1 MRRPFRLGRPER
13 DVDDELAFH
22 IAERERALIAA
33 GEEPG
38 RARSRALERFGDL
51 SRVRAECLTIDRD
64 RDRARRW
71 GAVAGSLRQDA
82 GYGLRRLRRQ
92 PGFTL
97 IVLLIIAIGI
107 GTNTAIF
114 SLIDALLLRPLPVPH
129 PEQLV
134 AVGDP
139 RQTASLSLGLPQAS
153 LLSYPV
159 FADLRDQTRTLRGVY
174 ASGYAQR
181 LDVVRGRGGDV
192 THPRGRFV
200 SGSFFT
206 VLGVPAFVGRTF
218 TAAEDRTPGGD
229 PVVVLSYGYW
239 ARAFAADRGVIG
251 GTLSVN
257 GVPLTIVGVAPPD
270 FAGDVIGQASDL
282 WIPVMMQPS
291 LMPHTPWLSD
301 RSVSW
306 LLVMG
311 RLAPGVSLAAAR
323 TELTALVARS
333 LLEHATATDHDAIEH
348 ALRAHATPVASG
360 ARGFSY
366 YRDAYRTALLTL
378 MAAVGLVLLV
388 VCANVANLL
397 LARAVAQVREISVRM
412 AIGAGRWR
420 LVQLA
425 LTESLLLA
433 VGGAALGL
441 AVAVL
446 GSRALL
452 RMGTGVTLAAGLDG
466 RVLAFTAAL
475 SLGTAIL
482 VGTLPAFRGTR
493 LALATALRTQG
504 RSVSGPSLVLGRYLV
519 VAQVALSMTLVVGAG
534 MLARSTIHLAHAD
547 VGVARDNLLIATIDA
562 QRAGYTGPRLLALM
576 RDLTGRALAVPGVA
590 AATLSEDG
598 LFNGR
603 YAGTTVQ
610 IGGFSARADSD
621 TTVAEDAVGPGYFH
635 AVGAHILRGRD
646 IDAHDN
652 ETAPRVAVVNAS
664 FAHFFFPRGD
674 ALGQHVLA
682 DSATWE
688 IVGIVA
694 DIRQNGIRDAPA
706 RRLYVPIFQATEGV
720 SEFRVVVRAE
730 GDPARLTA
738 AVQGALSAPD
748 PSVAVLDVEPLDS
761 LIGSTIQ
768 GDRLVATMV
777 SLFGVLALVLAALGL
792 YGVTAYTTVR
802 RTAEFG
808 LRLALGAAPAAVA
821 RMVLREAALLT
832 GLGIAIGLTVAL
844 AAAHLVE
851 AQLYGI
857 GLFDP
862 PSVGLAIVVLGL
874 SGTLAACLPASRAMR
889 IAPLD
894 AIHTE

>member
-1 MRRPFRLGRPER
+1 MSHDRPGSGPGPALGGGRRQPAPGRGLWPAPPAPAAGLHAHRPADHRHRHR
-13 DVDDELAFH
+13 DQHGDLQPD
-22 IAERERALIAA
+22 RRALAAAAPGAASGAARRRRRSTTDGQPLPRAAA
-33 GEEPG
+33 GIAPVVSRLRG
-38 RARSRALERFGDL
+38 PPRPDAHAARRLRVGLRAATRCG
-51 SRVRAECLTIDRD
+51 T
-64 RDRARRW
+64 RARRRRHAPPRPIRL
-71 GAVAGSLRQDA
+71 GELLHRARRAGVRRPHLHRRRGSDA
-82 GYGLRRLRRQ
+82 GRRPGRRPELRVLGARVRRRPWRHRWHPLGQRRPAHDRRRCPPGLRRGCHRASERPVD
-92 PGFTL
+92 PGH
-97 IVLLIIAIGI
+97 
-107 GTNTAIF
+107 
-114 SLIDALLLRPLPVPH
+114 DAAVAHAAHAMAERP
-129 PEQLV
+129 
-134 AVGDP
+134 VG
-139 RQTASLSLGLPQAS
+139 
-153 LLSYPV
+153 
-159 FADLRDQTRTLRGVY
+159 
-174 ASGYAQR
+174 
-181 LDVVRGRGGDV
+181 
-192 THPRGRFV
+192 
-200 SGSFFT
+200 
-206 VLGVPAFVGRTF
+206 
-218 TAAEDRTPGGD
+218 E
-229 PVVVLSYGYW
+229 
-239 ARAFAADRGVIG
+239 
-251 GTLSVN
+251 
-257 GVPLTIVGVAPPD
+257 
-270 FAGDVIGQASDL
+270 
-282 WIPVMMQPS
+282 
-291 LMPHTPWLSD
+291 
-301 RSVSW
+301 
-306 LLVMG
+306 
-311 RLAPGVSLAAAR
+311 LAPGDGAPRARRVARRRADRAHRARGALAA
-323 TELTALVARS
+323 
-333 LLEHATATDHDAIEH
+333 
-348 ALRAHATPVASG
+348 RA
-360 ARGFSY
+360 
-366 YRDAYRTALLTL
+366 RDAYRTALLTL

-808 LRLALGAAPAAVA
+808 LRMALGAAPAAVA